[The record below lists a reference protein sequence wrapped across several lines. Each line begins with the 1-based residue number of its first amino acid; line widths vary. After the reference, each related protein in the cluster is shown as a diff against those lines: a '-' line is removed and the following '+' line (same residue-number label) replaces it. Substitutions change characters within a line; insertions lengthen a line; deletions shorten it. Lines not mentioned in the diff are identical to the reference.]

1 MTSLLLK
8 LFIKEKPDHPD
19 YRTKCGNLAGAVGIA
34 CNLLLFI
41 LKMTVGILS
50 SSISVMADA
59 LNNLSDMGS
68 SVVTILG
75 FRLASK
81 PADPDHPYGHGRFEY
96 ISAFIVSGLILL
108 VGVELFKSSLDK
120 ILNPAPLH
128 FTWISVAILI
138 SSVVIKLWMF
148 LFNRKVGKKIASDAV
163 LATAADSRNDAL
175 TTTAI
180 LVSVLVMM
188 FFNINI
194 DAYIG
199 IAISLFILW
208 SGFKTAK
215 ETLDP
220 LLGQPLDLE
229 SAKEIEREIM
239 AFDGFLGVHDLMTH
253 NYGPGRSFASV
264 HVEVPCDTDIV
275 KCHEQIDLCEKLVF
289 ERTGVHLTIHMDPVE
304 TDNEKLNFAKSVIS
318 ERIKEIH
325 PSLTIHDFRMT
336 PKSDERTNLIFDV
349 VVPADM
355 GGKNSELKEKINAI
369 AKEIDPTY
377 CCVIE
382 FDIQY
387 VK

>member
-1 MTSLLLK
+1 MTALLLK
-8 LFIKEKPDHPD
+8 LFINQDENHPD
-19 YRTKCGNLAGAVGIA
+19 YRTKCGNLAGWVGIF
-34 CNLLLFI
+34 CNLILFI
-41 LKMTVGILS
+41 LKLTVGLLS
-50 SSISVMADA
+50 ASISVMADA

-68 SVVTILG
+68 SVVTMLG

-81 PADPDHPYGHGRFEY
+81 PADPDHPYGHGRYEY
-96 ISAFIVSGLILL
+96 ISAFIVSGLIII

-120 ILNPAPLH
+120 IINPVD
-128 FTWISVAILI
+128 ISFGTLSLVILVCSI
-138 SSVVIKLWMF
+138 LIKLWMYI
-148 LFNRKVGKKIASDAV
+148 FNLKVAKKIDSDAV

-175 TTTAI
+175 VTTAI
-180 LVSVLVMM
+180 LISVIVMM
-188 FFNINI
+188 LTGINI

-199 IAISLFILW
+199 ILMSIFILW
-208 SGFKTAK
+208 SGVRTAK

-220 LLGQPLDLE
+220 LLGEPLDMKT
-229 SAKEIEREIM
+229 AKEIEREIM
-239 AFDGFLGVHDLMTH
+239 SFDGFLGVHDLMTH

-264 HVEVPCDTDIV
+264 HVEVPCNTDIV

-304 TDNEKLNFAKSVIS
+304 TDNEKLNHAKSVIA
-318 ERIKEIH
+318 ERIKELH

-349 VVPADM
+349 VVPADIN
-355 GGKNSELKEKINAI
+355 GKNSELRQKIEAI

-377 CCVIE
+377 FCVIE
-382 FDIQY
+382 FDMDF